1 MSVQAGWYD
10 DGSGRQR
17 WWDGERWTDHFA
29 PEHQGVAQV
38 PSPQP
43 QGGHVYAAPMASVPP
58 ESQRSQPIL
67 GYLGLGLAVL
77 GTILACIPATFIF
90 GVILLIAGFVVSLIG
105 VFNAK
110 AAKWP
115 SIAGILLSVL
125 GGVIG
130 TAVTLAII
138 AASLAGPTS
147 PSDTT
152 GAPPTTSTESP
163 TEPPTEET
171 TEPPTGGATSQRP
184 SPEEMAPR
192 LEALAKEG
200 GVVGYEEDPDFYP
213 CMAQHLYESD
223 VSDESLQLIIDGNDP
238 LDAEREMAGDLI
250 AEAGSSC
257 LS

>member
-1 MSVQAGWYD
+1 MSVPAGWYD
-10 DGSGRQR
+10 DGSGRPR

-29 PEHQGVAQV
+29 PEHQAVAQV
-38 PSPQP
+38 PPPQ
-43 QGGHVYAAPMASVPP
+43 QQDDHASVAPEAHALP
-58 ESQRSQPIL
+58 ESQRAQPIL

-90 GVILLIAGFVVSLIG
+90 GLILLIAGFVVSLIG

-115 SIAGILLSVL
+115 SIAGIVLSVL

-130 TAVTLAII
+130 TTVTLAII

-152 GAPPTTSTESP
+152 GTPPTTPTESP
-163 TEPPTEET
+163 TEPPTND
-171 TEPPTGGATSQRP
+171 ATSQRP

-200 GVVGYEEDPDFYP
+200 GIVGYEEDPEFYP
-213 CMAQHLYESD
+213 CMAQLLYESK
-223 VSDESLQLIIDGNDP
+223 VSDESLRLIIDGNDP
-238 LDAEREMAGDLI
+238 LDSERETAGDLI
-250 AEAGSSC
+250 KEATSSC